1 MHTRIITVTTAAG
14 TSASCAAPT
23 VACGFAIDPICVICL
38 TADGMSRDQARN
50 SKLQT
55 GADMTP
61 RIPENISAWLV
72 EWRLVTIMGNTM
84 PPRDPSD
91 DDDEDEEDEEDEDR
105 HEEPPVVREPDE

>member
-1 MHTRIITVTTAAG
+1 
-14 TSASCAAPT
+14 
-23 VACGFAIDPICVICL
+23 
-38 TADGMSRDQARN
+38 MSRDQTQN